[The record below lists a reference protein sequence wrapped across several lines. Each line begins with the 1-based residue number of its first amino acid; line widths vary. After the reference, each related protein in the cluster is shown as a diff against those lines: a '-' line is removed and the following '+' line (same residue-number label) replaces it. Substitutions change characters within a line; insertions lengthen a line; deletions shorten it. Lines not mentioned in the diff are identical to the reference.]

1 MLNLAKSRSF
11 YLEFCILFSAS
22 IQTWQLKILSLQQ
35 KFGPFFSLPVMQVYH
50 VWLRN
55 QRLDLK
61 GHCGFHSFNDRMH
74 DNCHYKVQLPIL
86 PVLKLGIV
94 FYYKVRRLLY
104 KTVRQLLLQ
113 IDGYYIV
120 RRVSQSAGE
129 HSISKMTFFSLENYA
144 ICCDLF

>member
-1 MLNLAKSRSF
+1 
-11 YLEFCILFSAS
+11 
-22 IQTWQLKILSLQQ
+22 
-35 KFGPFFSLPVMQVYH
+35 
-50 VWLRN
+50 
-55 QRLDLK
+55 
-61 GHCGFHSFNDRMH
+61 MH

-104 KTVRQLLLQ
+104 KTVRQLLVQ

-129 HSISKMTFFSLENYA
+129 YSISEMTFFSLENYA

>member
-1 MLNLAKSRSF
+1 MITVYDWLYWDWYHLRMLNLTKSRSF
-11 YLEFCILFSAS
+11 YLEFYILFSAS

-61 GHCGFHSFNDRMH
+61 GYCGFHSFNNRMH

-104 KTVRQLLLQ
+104 KTVRQWVLH
-113 IDGYYIV
+113 
-120 RRVSQSAGE
+120 SATG
-129 HSISKMTFFSLENYA
+129 ITKCGRTFHKRN
-144 ICCDLF
+144 DLF

>member
-1 MLNLAKSRSF
+1 
-11 YLEFCILFSAS
+11 
-22 IQTWQLKILSLQQ
+22 
-35 KFGPFFSLPVMQVYH
+35 
-50 VWLRN
+50 
-55 QRLDLK
+55 
-61 GHCGFHSFNDRMH
+61 MH
-74 DNCHYKVQLPIL
+74 DNCHHKVQLPIL

-120 RRVSQSAGE
+120 RRVSQSAGKY
-129 HSISKMTFFSLENYA
+129 SISEMTFFSLENYT

>member
-1 MLNLAKSRSF
+1 
-11 YLEFCILFSAS
+11 
-22 IQTWQLKILSLQQ
+22 
-35 KFGPFFSLPVMQVYH
+35 
-50 VWLRN
+50 
-55 QRLDLK
+55 
-61 GHCGFHSFNDRMH
+61 MH

-104 KTVRQLLLQ
+104 KTVRQLLVQ

-129 HSISKMTFFSLENYA
+129 YSMSEMTCYMLLPILER
-144 ICCDLF
+144 FQM

>member
-1 MLNLAKSRSF
+1 
-11 YLEFCILFSAS
+11 
-22 IQTWQLKILSLQQ
+22 
-35 KFGPFFSLPVMQVYH
+35 
-50 VWLRN
+50 
-55 QRLDLK
+55 
-61 GHCGFHSFNDRMH
+61 MH
-74 DNCHYKVQLPIL
+74 DNCQYKVQLPIL

-129 HSISKMTFFSLENYA
+129 YSISEITFLRFQM
-144 ICCDLF
+144 